1 MVRLKAPDYLTQE
14 KDKSKLP
21 ERIEFIYYQERWEGK
36 DHRGVPLNPVSEHIE
51 GYWTKQFTRPHF
63 NQENGEID
71 YNQLDT
77 ARAQTIYYIPYSKS
91 SGRYYSQVSTHRQR
105 QGQFSLLNSQSII
118 HLVNIS
124 KRQQE
129 TNFHMNNSVH
139 GNGTTSVNIISNQ
152 LYRPIWNGSIK
163 KSKKTVYPLTLL
175 NLISIKII

>member
-21 ERIEFIYYQERWEGK
+21 ERIEFIYYQERWEGR
-36 DHRGVPLNPVSEHIE
+36 DHRGVSLNPVSEHIE

-105 QGQFSLLNSQSII
+105 QYSLHNKVCEYNPWGQPQTPTRNQFTYEQFANWKWDDIYKHNFKPTVQAYMEW
-118 HLVNIS
+118 VNKEKQKDGLS
-124 KRQQE
+124 
-129 TNFHMNNSVH
+129 FDPS
-139 GNGTTSVNIISNQ
+139 
-152 LYRPIWNGSIK
+152 
-163 KSKKTVYPLTLL
+163 
-175 NLISIKII
+175 